1 MTNFI
6 WPDDLTTIPN
16 ETYRDWLIHIRERR
30 ARIGDKIERLRKL
43 TGKLTAGSVRD
54 KVERELLKYKRLLTK
69 ADDLISEAE
78 HRLNTVIGLQLQLEE
93 ANGPPSRPKGAQTNQ
108 KDDAA

>member
-1 MTNFI
+1 MSNFI
-6 WPDDLTTIPN
+6 FPDDLTTIPP
-16 ETYRDWLIHIRERR
+16 EVYREWLTHIRERR

-54 KVERELLKYKRLLTK
+54 KVERELLKYKRLLIK

-78 HRLNTVIGLQLQLEE
+78 NRLNNVIGLQLQLDD
-93 ANGPPSRPKGAQTNQ
+93 ADGPPQR
-108 KDDAA
+108 KDVA